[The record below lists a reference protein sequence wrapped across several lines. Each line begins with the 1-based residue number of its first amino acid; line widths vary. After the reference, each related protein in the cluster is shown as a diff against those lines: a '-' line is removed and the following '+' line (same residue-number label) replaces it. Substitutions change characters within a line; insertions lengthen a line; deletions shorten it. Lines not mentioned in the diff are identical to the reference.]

1 MKSHKRSLL
10 RTRRTGG
17 YPLIGKPESQLILG
31 NFQLLHKSVDS
42 IEKKLSGSIGSL
54 TLRCKD
60 FQIYQLE
67 IPSAEDCLN
76 IASSV
81 EQLSNIGKSSF
92 VEQLLAVVYI
102 CGCVWRDRN
111 GRKHDL

>member
-1 MKSHKRSLL
+1 MIIHLHIQ
-10 RTRRTGG
+10 
-17 YPLIGKPESQLILG
+17 YPLLGKPEPFLLG
-31 NFQLLHKSVDS
+31 KFQLLHKSVDS

-81 EQLSNIGKSSF
+81 EQLSNIGRSSF
-92 VEQLLAVVYI
+92 TEQLLALVYS
-102 CGCVWRDRN
+102 CVLGQRFEWS
-111 GRKHDL
+111 KTHYLVIFYTFQIT

>member
-1 MKSHKRSLL
+1 MVAL
-10 RTRRTGG
+10 G
-17 YPLIGKPESQLILG
+17 YPLIGKPESQLFLG

-81 EQLSNIGKSSF
+81 EQLSNIGKSGF
-92 VEQLLAVVYI
+92 AEQLLIMVY
-102 CGCVWRDRN
+102 
-111 GRKHDL
+111 LS